1 MRNLKRIMCIFM
13 IALLMV
19 SFMSVNVFAEGEG
32 GGAGGD
38 WKNVD
43 QFDDYGDDD
52 LNSKATT
59 IVGAIVSVVRI
70 VAVGVAIIMLAFVA
84 MKYMSAA
91 PGDRAEIKKHAVIYV
106 VGALVLFGGSGIL
119 GIIQNFADNI

>member
-19 SFMSVNVFAEGEG
+19 SFMSVNVFAEG

-38 WKNVD
+38 WKNVK
-43 QFDDYGDDD
+43 QFDGKGNGELDE
-52 LNSKATT
+52 KATT

-91 PGDRAEIKKHAVIYV
+91 PGDRAEIKKHAIIYV